1 MRKMV
6 NITQQLKWTDDKTD
20 DDETND
26 KTDDDEIED
35 KTDDDERDAKTGDE
49 TDYKQPDTTEICL
62 I

>member
-6 NITQQLKWTDDKTD
+6 NITLQLKWTDDKTD

-26 KTDDDEIED
+26 KTDDDEIDD

>member
-6 NITQQLKWTDDKTD
+6 NITQQLIWTD
-20 DDETND
+20 
-26 KTDDDEIED
+26 D

-62 I
+62 T